1 MWTLCVQPVWQFVTQ
16 TATLAA
22 QMPKLSC
29 HNTMDKLVVATLLQ
43 SPHSTLKKNIYP
55 SSQRDMEWSIFVL
68 LAPPCTQLT

>member
-1 MWTLCVQPVWQFVTQ
+1 MWTLWVQLVWQFVTQ

-22 QMPKLSC
+22 QVPKLSC

-43 SPHSTLKKNIYP
+43 SPHFILKKNTYP
-55 SSQRDMEWSIFVL
+55 LSQRDMEWSIFAL